1 VNQVIVV
8 GAGHWGKNL
17 IKNFSNLK
25 ALAGV
30 VEIAPQNS
38 LYIAQ
43 TYPEIRLY
51 SDYQQAL
58 ETDIAAIVIAT
69 PAPTHYLLAKQALEA
84 GKNVF
89 IEKPMTL
96 KTEEARELATYADQH
111 SLILMVGHL
120 LLYQPAITWMKE
132 YIMQG
137 HLGQV
142 FHVAT
147 VRNKLG
153 KVRKEENVWWSFA
166 PHDISVIL
174 HLLDNPQLTTVK
186 AQGQAILQP
195 NIADNVHVDL
205 TFAQKKT
212 AHLHCSWYWPIL
224 QRQTIVIGS
233 EKMLI
238 YDEVTQIVII
248 HNKGID
254 GDLNNREQGS
264 EQAIIETVE
273 PLQKECQH
281 FLDCLQTGQKPL
293 SDGWNG
299 VAVITVLEKAQ
310 EALNE

>member
-1 VNQVIVV
+1 MNQVIVV